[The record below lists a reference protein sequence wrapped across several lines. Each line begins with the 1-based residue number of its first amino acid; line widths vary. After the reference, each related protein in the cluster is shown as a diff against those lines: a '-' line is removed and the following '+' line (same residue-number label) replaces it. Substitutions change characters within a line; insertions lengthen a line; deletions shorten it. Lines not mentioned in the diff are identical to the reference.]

1 MINYQY
7 RYGSTFLQALGHLYK
22 TGGIRRLYSG
32 LPFAL
37 IQAPLVRFVST
48 AANDGVAILLQDKHW
63 GPAKEV
69 AVAAVVVGLFRGM
82 LMPID
87 TCKTVLQIEG
97 GWGFEKLMEKVK
109 RGDIGVL
116 YSGAVANAVSSFI
129 GEIKFK
135 ILHIVTF
142 IFTLICILSIL
153 GHYPWFYTY
162 NLLSR
167 SETLISLIPFVNGR
181 NVFIGFT
188 SSIVSDTVANFMRVI
203 KTTKQALA
211 ARSGDDEYGSIGVIK
226 SNGSNRAKNR
236 ATYAESISII
246 LAADGWRGLFGRGLK
261 TRIFANA
268 LQSIVFTVIWRGLSE
283 RWSGEKKQ
291 NNSEDNLVTLEQQE
305 ESANESYNYNHT
317 AGEELE

>member
-1 MINYQY
+1 M
-7 RYGSTFLQALGHLYK
+7 
-22 TGGIRRLYSG
+22 
-32 LPFAL
+32 
-37 IQAPLVRFVST
+37 
-48 AANDGVAILLQDKHW
+48 
-63 GPAKEV
+63 
-69 AVAAVVVGLFRGM
+69 
-82 LMPID
+82 
-87 TCKTVLQIEG
+87 
-97 GWGFEKLMEKVK
+97 
-109 RGDIGVL
+109 
-116 YSGAVANAVSSFI
+116 
-129 GEIKFK
+129 
-135 ILHIVTF
+135 
-142 IFTLICILSIL
+142 
-153 GHYPWFYTY
+153 
-162 NLLSR
+162 
-167 SETLISLIPFVNGR
+167 IPFVNGR

-211 ARSGDDEYGSIGVIK
+211 ARSGDDEYESIGVIK

-291 NNSEDNLVTLEQQE
+291 TNSEDNLVTLEQQE